1 MTATEASQAA
11 MARNATDSQGA
22 YVSSVSGERFALN
35 EPRWCGPDGE
45 PLSLS
50 PGLGLRRDDIRTS
63 DRSLWRYA
71 SALRVDAQRRVTL
84 GEGWTPLVPRAF
96 GGRDV
101 AFKLEYLAPTGSF
114 KDRGT
119 AVLMTYLHT
128 HGVPGI
134 LEDSSGNAGAS
145 MAAYTAACGMDCRIL
160 VPADAPSGKLVQMS
174 AMGATV
180 IPVPGTR
187 QDVAERALA
196 ESGQYFYAS
205 HNWQPFFIE
214 GTKTLAF
221 ELWEQC
227 GFTVPDVVIVPLGYG
242 SNVLGL
248 HIGFSELLRA
258 GEIKRLPR
266 IFGVQA
272 SNCSP
277 FAASLQAGVDHFV
290 PFTPRPTVAGGI
302 ASQKP
307 VRVAEVLAVLR
318 ETNGGLLTVSEEEI
332 VAGLKGLLG
341 CGLYV
346 EPTSASAA
354 AALTKLVAQGEIDD
368 ATSVVAVLTGSGL
381 KATEQIGEIMKP
393 ASGAA
398 TP

>member
-1 MTATEASQAA
+1 MAATETS
-11 MARNATDSQGA
+11 RVATAHDY

-35 EPRWCGPDGE
+35 EPRWCGPGGE

-50 PGLGLRRDDIRTS
+50 PGHGLRRDDIRTL

-71 SALRVDAQRRVTL
+71 AALRVDSQLRVTL
-84 GEGWTPLVPRAF
+84 GEGWTPLVSRVW

-119 AVLMTYLHT
+119 SVLMTYLHT

-145 MAAYTAACGMDCRIL
+145 MAAYTAACGMSCRIL

-180 IPVPGTR
+180 IPVSGTR

-196 ESGQYFYAS
+196 EAGQHFYAS

-227 GFTVPDVVIVPLGYG
+227 SFAVPDVVIVPLGYG

-258 GEIKRLPR
+258 GEIQRMPR

-277 FAASLQAGVDHFV
+277 FAAALQAGADHAV

-307 VRVAEVLAVLR
+307 VRVAEVLAAMR
-318 ETNGGLLTVSEEEI
+318 DTNGGLVTVSEDEI
-332 VAGLKGLLG
+332 VKALKGLLG

-346 EPTSASAA
+346 EPTSASAG
-354 AALTKLVAQGEIDD
+354 AALSQLAAQGEVNDE
-368 ATSVVAVLTGSGL
+368 TSVVIVLTGSGL
-381 KATEQIGEIMKP
+381 KATEVIGEITM
-393 ASGAA
+393 ASSGAT

>member
-1 MTATEASQAA
+1 MTATKASQV
-11 MARNATDSQGA
+11 ATAPDY

-35 EPRWCGPDGE
+35 EPRWCGPGGE

-50 PGLGLRRDDIRTS
+50 PGLGFRRDDIRTS
-63 DRSLWRYA
+63 ERSLWRYA
-71 SALRVDAQRRVTL
+71 AALRVDAQQRVTL
-84 GEGWTPLVPRAF
+84 GEGWTPLVSRDW
-96 GGRDV
+96 GGRGV

-119 AVLMTYLHT
+119 AVLMTYLHS

-145 MAAYTAACGMDCRIL
+145 MAAYTAACGMSCRIL

-196 ESGQYFYAS
+196 EAAQYFYAS

-221 ELWEQC
+221 ELWEQA
-227 GFTVPDVVIVPLGYG
+227 GFAVPDVVIVPLGYG

-258 GEIKRLPR
+258 GEIKRMPR

-277 FAASLQAGVDHFV
+277 FAASLQAGVDHAV
-290 PFTPRPTVAGGI
+290 PFTPQPTVAGGI

-307 VRVAEVLAVLR
+307 VRVAEVLAAMR
-318 ETNGGLLTVSEEEI
+318 DTNGSLVTVSEEEI
-332 VAGLKGLLG
+332 KTSLKDLLSH
-341 CGLYV
+341 GLYV

-354 AALTKLVAQGEIDD
+354 AALSQLAARGEIDD
-368 ATSVVAVLTGSGL
+368 AASIVVVLTGSGL
-381 KATEQIGEIMKP
+381 KATETIGEIMM
-393 ASGAA
+393 AQSSAA
-398 TP
+398 TI

>member
-1 MTATEASQAA
+1 MELPRINPAHHY
-11 MARNATDSQGA
+11 
-22 YVSSVSGERFALN
+22 YVSLATGDRFALD
-35 EPRWCGPDGE
+35 EPRWCGPAGE
-45 PLSLS
+45 PLNLS
-50 PGLGLRRDDIRTS
+50 PGSGLRRDDIRAS
-63 DRSLWRYA
+63 ERSLWRYA
-71 SALRVDAQRRVTL
+71 ASLRVDAQQRVTL
-84 GEGWTPLVPRAF
+84 GEGWTPLVHRAW

-119 AVLMTYLHT
+119 AVLMTYLHA
-128 HGVPGI
+128 HGVRGI

-145 MAAYTAACGMDCRIL
+145 MAAYSTACGMSCRIL
-160 VPADAPSGKLVQMS
+160 VPADAPSGKLVQMN

-180 IPVPGTR
+180 VSVPGTR

-196 ESGQYFYAS
+196 EAAQYFYAS

-248 HIGFSELLRA
+248 QIGFTELLRV
-258 GEIKRLPR
+258 GEIRRMPR

-277 FAASLQAGVDHFV
+277 FAAALQAGVDHAV
-290 PFTPRPTVAGGI
+290 PFTPQPTMAGGI

-307 VRVAEVLAVLR
+307 VRVAEVLAALR
-318 ETNGGLLTVSEEEI
+318 DTNGGLVTVSEKEI
-332 VAGLKGLLG
+332 AHGLKGLFG
-341 CGLYV
+341 CGFYV
-346 EPTSASAA
+346 EPTSASAG
-354 AALTKLVAQGEIDD
+354 AALSQLAARGEIDD
-368 ATSVVAVLTGSGL
+368 AASVVVVLTGSGL
-381 KATEQIGEIMKP
+381 KATETIGEIVAAQSSAR
-393 ASGAA
+393 AS
-398 TP
+398 

>member
-1 MTATEASQAA
+1 MAT
-11 MARNATDSQGA
+11 TDSSRVVTA
-22 YVSSVSGERFALN
+22 HHHYVSSTTGECFAL
-35 EPRWCGPDGE
+35 ETPRWCGSAGE

-63 DRSLWRYA
+63 ERSLWRYA
-71 SALRVDAQRRVTL
+71 AALRVDAQQRVSL
-84 GEGWTPLVPRAF
+84 GEGWTPLVRRPWGHRE
-96 GGRDV
+96 V

-119 AVLMTYLHT
+119 SVLMTYLHA

-145 MAAYTAACGMDCRIL
+145 MAAYTAACGMSCRIL

-180 IPVPGTR
+180 VPVPGTR

-196 ESGQYFYAS
+196 EASQYFYAS

-221 ELWEQC
+221 ELWEQS
-227 GFTVPDVVIVPLGYG
+227 GFTVPDIVIVPLGYG

-258 GEIKRLPR
+258 GEIKRMPR

-277 FAASLQAGVDHFV
+277 FAASLRAGVDHAV
-290 PFTPRPTVAGGI
+290 PFTPQPTVAGGI

-307 VRVAEVLAVLR
+307 VRVAEVLAAMR
-318 ETNGGLLTVSEEEI
+318 DTNGGLVTVSEEEI
-332 VAGLKGLLG
+332 KKGLKELLSH
-341 CGLYV
+341 GLYV
-346 EPTSASAA
+346 EPTSASAG
-354 AALTKLVAQGEIDD
+354 AALSQLTTRGEIDT
-368 ATSVVAVLTGSGL
+368 AASVVVVLTGSGL
-381 KATEQIGEIMKP
+381 KATETIGEMM
-393 ASGAA
+393 AQSSAA
-398 TP
+398 TI